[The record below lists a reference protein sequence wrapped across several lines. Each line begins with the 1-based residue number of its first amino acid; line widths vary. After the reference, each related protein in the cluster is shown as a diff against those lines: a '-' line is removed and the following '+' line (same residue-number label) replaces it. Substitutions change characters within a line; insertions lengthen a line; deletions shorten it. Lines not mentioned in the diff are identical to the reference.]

1 MRWSAFETLP
11 IELRQRWAG
20 GRLWA
25 ARQAPYLAT
34 ALLALEPIVVEEA
47 GGPDLAAF
55 PVDRDWHVYLD
66 PDVLETTEVATLG
79 FWLVHQVS
87 HLLRHHADRYPLR
100 DSESARPSS
109 GRRSPAQRRWNQAG
123 DAEIDDD
130 LAAGEIAVAGGA
142 VTPAA
147 IGCPEG
153 WVAEQYWDALGG
165 DPQDPTVDPSC
176 EEEAG
181 GQVGAAG
188 QEGAGRQGERRQGQ
202 QGEVGQPGPDCGGGC
217 DGQGRPWDCGRPGP
231 GDIERKLMAREVA
244 QRIREHSRQRGTVP
258 AGWQRWADEVLE
270 PSVSW
275 QRLLAAA
282 VRRGIAEVVGRVD
295 FTYRRPSRRAS
306 AVPDVVLPSLRQP
319 LPQVAMILDTS
330 GSMSDAMLA
339 QSLAEV
345 TGVLR
350 ALGVGRRQL
359 KVLCCDAQ
367 AYEAQKV
374 RSIGDVALVG
384 GGGTDMGA
392 GLGAAVALKP
402 RPDLVVVLTDGFTPW
417 PPAAPAGMRVI
428 VGLMDPAGHVPPWA
442 ESIGIGAALLDTG
455 PGGPVPPR

>member
-1 MRWSAFETLP
+1 MEALP

-34 ALLALEPIVVEEA
+34 ALLALEAVVVEETEGSA
-47 GGPDLAAF
+47 DLSAF

-66 PDVLETTEVATLG
+66 PAVLETTDVPTLG

-87 HLLRHHADRYPLR
+87 HLLRHHADRYPLADR
-100 DSESARPSS
+100 ESARPGSARPDP
-109 GRRSPAQRRWNQAG
+109 GQRRWNQAG

-130 LAAGEIAVAGGA
+130 LAAGDIAVAAGA

-165 DPQDPTVDPSC
+165 DPQVPRADSASDLD
-176 EEEAG
+176 EGE
-181 GQVGAAG
+181 AG
-188 QEGAGRQGERRQGQ
+188 QEGSSGQEQGGGGQEDEDPGHEGDRGRRGA
-202 QGEVGQPGPDCGGGC
+202 DCGSGC
-217 DGQGRPWDCGRPGP
+217 DGRGRPWDCGRPGP
-231 GDIERKLMAREVA
+231 GQIERKLMAREVA

-275 QRLLAAA
+275 QRVLAAA
-282 VRRGIAEVVGRVD
+282 VRRGIAEVAGRVD

-319 LPQVAMILDTS
+319 LPHVAMVLDTS
-330 GSMSDAMLA
+330 GSMSDSMLGQA
-339 QSLAEV
+339 LSEV
-345 TGVLR
+345 SGVLR

-367 AYEAQKV
+367 AYEVQKV
-374 RSIGDVALVG
+374 RNLGDVALVG

-402 RPDLVVVLTDGFTPW
+402 RPDLVIVLTDGFTPW
-417 PPAAPAGMRVI
+417 PAAPPVGVRVI
-428 VGLMDPAGHVPPWA
+428 VGLMDPAGRVPPWA
-442 ESIGIGAALLDTG
+442 DSVGIGAAFREEARRG
-455 PGGPVPPR
+455 PPPPT